1 MSQIEATETTEAP
14 KTKPWYWYVAAG
26 MATLVSTD
34 TSWRFFG
41 SNLHITDLRE
51 KVIMFAVLEIA
62 LVAAGLSMAASVRRH
77 GTPGSARL
85 VAWGLAGASGYMAV
99 ELSGLAEGIARVGL
113 GPVLA
118 IVALHQALGIEI
130 KARIGQRTGTW
141 AKIGRELKERA
152 LSRMGLG
159 NDERDAKRRT
169 MERAAVKAAT
179 IATSN
184 RVNKAALR
192 KAVLKSGAATD
203 PTMQKLVLN
212 TAAALKSLDALVTA
226 ELPSPWTVD
235 VVDGV
240 VVDEVDVDV
249 VDEPVKVP
257 SVPKQRKPREL
268 SARPTS
274 GGPTITW
281 DVDKAVQMTLDKA
294 TPAAVADAVGI
305 HPKIVQRTTRVVRAL
320 AEGKDM
326 LDIVKGDITAQFAAT
341 IRTSWL
347 KAMDMDVEDI
357 A

>member
-1 MSQIEATETTEAP
+1 
-14 KTKPWYWYVAAG
+14 
-26 MATLVSTD
+26 
-34 TSWRFFG
+34 
-41 SNLHITDLRE
+41 
-51 KVIMFAVLEIA
+51 
-62 LVAAGLSMAASVRRH
+62 
-77 GTPGSARL
+77 
-85 VAWGLAGASGYMAV
+85 MAV

-281 DVDKAVQMTLDKA
+281 DVDKVVQLILSGQTSSYIQGV
-294 TPAAVADAVGI
+294 AAPVSAKG
-305 HPKIVQRTTRVVRAL
+305 VQRTTRVVKAL
-320 AEGKDM
+320 AAGQDM

-341 IRTSWL
+341 V
-347 KAMDMDVEDI
+347 KAAYEMAMEDV